1 MRHRFLKH
9 FWAEAAMNKDQ
20 VEGKAKE
27 IKGRIKQGVG
37 DVLDDENLHDEG
49 VADEAEGEVQKGFGD
64 VRHKVG
70 KTIEEVG
77 EKIKK

>member
-1 MRHRFLKH
+1 
-9 FWAEAAMNKDQ
+9 MNRDQ

-37 DVLDDENLHDEG
+37 DVANDEDLRNEG
-49 VADEAEGEVQKGFGD
+49 VADEAEGQVQKGFGN
-64 VRHKVG
+64 VRDKVS
-70 KTIEEVG
+70 KAVEDIG